1 MDDVPSSGP
10 EFFDIRYAAGKMP
23 WDFGGVPKSLKR
35 FLHKRHGPG
44 RVLIPG
50 CGSGYEI
57 EAFSSSGWD
66 VIGIDFS
73 RFAVARARRLLGPLA
88 GKVYEGDF
96 FTYSLREGFFDMI
109 YERTFLC
116 TLLPDLWLRYAQRIA
131 KLIVPS
137 GVLCGFFFLG
147 PEDEPPPYPISQCQL
162 DELLGSW
169 FEKIEDDAVEDSLPL
184 YAGKERWQ
192 IWRRKTT
199 PILEDRSSLHDP
211 HHQKAAKA
219 QATN

>member
-1 MDDVPSSGP
+1 
-10 EFFDIRYAAGKMP
+10 MP

-88 GKVYEGDF
+88 GKVYKGDF

-109 YERTFLC
+109 YERHLPVHAAARSLASLC
-116 TLLPDLWLRYAQRIA
+116 STDGQTNRPVRCPLWILL
-131 KLIVPS
+131 S
-137 GVLCGFFFLG
+137 G
-147 PEDEPPPYPISQCQL
+147 S
-162 DELLGSW
+162 
-169 FEKIEDDAVEDSLPL
+169 
-184 YAGKERWQ
+184 
-192 IWRRKTT
+192 
-199 PILEDRSSLHDP
+199 
-211 HHQKAAKA
+211 
-219 QATN
+219 